1 VAIGYLSKAKK
12 VGTLVR
18 TVPANKTVKLRL
30 NVPKGV
36 QKLRLS
42 VMPS

>member
-1 VAIGYLSKAKK
+1 M
-12 VGTLVR
+12 R

-30 NVPKGV
+30 KIPNRV

-42 VMPS
+42 VMPG